1 MFGRR
6 GPVDYD
12 EARFDMVETQVMS
25 RGIRDESVI
34 RAMREVP
41 RHLFVPES
49 RRDQAYH
56 DRPLPIGQSQTI
68 SQPYIVAY
76 MTAALQLG
84 GQEKV
89 LEIGTG
95 SGYQT
100 AVLSRLAKTV
110 ISIERIEPLATA
122 AMERLASLGYGNV
135 RCVIGDGSQ
144 GYPDE
149 APYDAIMM
157 TAAAPQ
163 VPVPLQEQ
171 LADGGRL
178 VGPVGGRYDQ
188 LLVRVWRRGSQW
200 DRETLVPVIFVPLVG
215 THGWQEER

>member
-1 MFGRR
+1 
-6 GPVDYD
+6 
-12 EARFDMVETQVMS
+12 MVETQLVS
-25 RGIRDESVI
+25 RGIQDESVI
-34 RAMREVP
+34 QAMRQVP

-76 MTAALQLG
+76 MTAALQLTG
-84 GQEKV
+84 REKV
-89 LEIGTG
+89 LEVGTG

-100 AVLSRLAKTV
+100 AILSRLAETV
-110 ISIERIEPLATA
+110 ISIERIESLATT
-122 AMERLASLGYGNV
+122 AMERLASLGYDNV
-135 RCVIGDGSQ
+135 RCVVGDGSQ

-163 VPVPLQEQ
+163 VPGPLREQ
-171 LADGGRL
+171 LAEGGRL

-188 LLVRVWRRGSQW
+188 LLVRVWRRGDRW

-215 THGWQEER
+215 THGWQDG